1 MPATDPMRREAT
13 AGGLVS
19 GANLALAMAGS
30 AIATGFLVSIWTL
43 PRLLVLPTI
52 CLSALATA
60 CVIGLVAWRA
70 RALTTRSP
78 SYWDVAG
85 ALAFIGMCAAI
96 LSEPDQVLRLF
107 EATPRNN

>member
-1 MPATDPMRREAT
+1 MPATDPMPREAT

-19 GANLALAMAGS
+19 GVNLALFVASS
-30 AIATGFLVSIWTL
+30 AVTATFLVSLWTL
-43 PRLLVLPTI
+43 PPQLVLPSI
-52 CLSALATA
+52 CLAAVATA
-60 CVIGLVAWRA
+60 CVIGLTAWRA
-70 RALTTRSP
+70 RAITARHP